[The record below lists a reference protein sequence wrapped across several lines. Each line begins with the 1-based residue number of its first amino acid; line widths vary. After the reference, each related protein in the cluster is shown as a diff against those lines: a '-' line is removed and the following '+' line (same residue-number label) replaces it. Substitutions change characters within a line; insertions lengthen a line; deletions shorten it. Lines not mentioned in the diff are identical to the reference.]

1 MGISGFWCNCGN
13 SEEPF
18 SMRQLESQETE
29 IDAISFEEFK
39 NLIPEKIFNEINN
52 EKIDIINYKN
62 NAGVKTLKVPN
73 NLIENVDNINI
84 KQIYYHGEFN
94 EEGKKNGI
102 GKMVII
108 NKNDEKFFYHGIWE
122 NDILNNG
129 TIFYIN
135 GDKYIGELKNYL
147 RDGKGKYFSNLETYD
162 GYWKNDLKD
171 GEGSVV
177 YKDGTTYQ
185 GQFKNNKFNG
195 KGEMKWRDGTYYSG
209 DFLNNLFDG
218 EGYLVGKNKNNY
230 KGKFSKGLFNG
241 EGEFRWE
248 NRKESY
254 KGNYSNGKK
263 DGKGEFHFK
272 NGDIYNGNWESGH
285 PHGEG
290 VYETKNR
297 KYFGN
302 WRSGMFM
309 QLIDVEN
316 KEESEEENFNLNF
329 KTPDEDIYD
338 LEHIA
343 LSLNSNISTRS
354 ILVHASFE
362 VVK

>member
-73 NLIENVDNINI
+73 NLIENVENINI

-162 GYWKNDLKD
+162 GNWKNDLKD

-195 KGEMKWRDGTYYSG
+195 KGDLYLPNGAYYSG
-209 DFLNNLFDG
+209 NFVNN
-218 EGYLVGKNKNNY
+218 
-230 KGKFSKGLFNG
+230 LFNG
-241 EGEFRWE
+241 EGFFQQKNNIYNGHFKNGLFNGYGEFKWIDGID
-248 NRKESY
+248 KTIY

-263 DGKGEFHFK
+263 DGKGTLILK
-272 NGDIYNGNWESGH
+272 NGDIFKGNWESGY

-297 KYFGN
+297 KYFAN
-302 WRSGMFM
+302 WRTGIFT
-309 QLIDVEN
+309 QLVDVEE
-316 KEESEEENFNLNF
+316 KKGAEEENICLNF
-329 KTPDEDIYD
+329 QTPNENVDIAN
-338 LEHIA
+338 IA
-343 LSLNSNISTRS
+343 TSLNSNLSCISTL
-354 ILVHASFE
+354 IDASVEIFH
-362 VVK
+362 